1 MYSRELM
8 GMMEND
14 VEKTSNNVDESIYV
28 TADEAADDVKIY
40 IRHNAGG
47 IVKDFCEKFKMEKAS
62 RKFQWE

>member
-8 GMMEND
+8 GTMENNA
-14 VEKTSNNVDESIYV
+14 EKTSNNVDESIFV

-47 IVKDFCEKFKMEKAS
+47 IVKDFYEKFKMEKAS

>member
-8 GMMEND
+8 GVMDNGSQKTGND
-14 VEKTSNNVDESIYV
+14 VDESKYA
-28 TADEAADDVKIY
+28 TNDEIVDDVKIY

-47 IVKDFCEKFKMEKAS
+47 IVKDFYEKFKIEKAS